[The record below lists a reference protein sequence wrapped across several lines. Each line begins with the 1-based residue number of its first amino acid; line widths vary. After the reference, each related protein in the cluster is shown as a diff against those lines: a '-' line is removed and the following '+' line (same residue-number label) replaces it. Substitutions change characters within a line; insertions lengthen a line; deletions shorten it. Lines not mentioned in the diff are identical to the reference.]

1 VSKELY
7 ILGYTSEKWE
17 EFKKNKHYYSF
28 VIQLKKNINLNIK
41 YHKMKSIKIDNN
53 LSMDNLKIDSSL
65 DRFLTMEI
73 PFIQEKIKSLEY
85 ALEHTNLLEVLGEK

>member
-1 VSKELY
+1 
-7 ILGYTSEKWE
+7 
-17 EFKKNKHYYSF
+17 
-28 VIQLKKNINLNIK
+28 
-41 YHKMKSIKIDNN
+41 MKSTTHSKLSMLIDEKNIKID
-53 LSMDNLKIDSSL
+53 KSL

>member
-1 VSKELY
+1 
-7 ILGYTSEKWE
+7 
-17 EFKKNKHYYSF
+17 
-28 VIQLKKNINLNIK
+28 
-41 YHKMKSIKIDNN
+41 MKSIKIDNN
-53 LSMDNLKIDSSL
+53 LSIDNLKIDSSL